1 MSATT
6 FNVSATGDA
15 NSSEFDCP
23 LCLNWRWVLIDA
35 NARVGD
41 EQFGKMAP
49 CECQRTVWNTSP
61 ERALL
66 AYSLISPREAQI
78 TFQNTLPEGRSEH
91 ADSYSF
97 RTAFDAAREFAR
109 NPDASWLLIQ
119 GAPGVGK
126 THLAIAIVRE
136 LIQNNT
142 PVRYERFPMLLE
154 YLKEHIKQDDSRE
167 RLEQAIKAPILV
179 LDGITC
185 KTEWDESRL
194 EYIIEERL
202 RNSQK
207 PLPTV
212 LTADINPEFNNPRIM
227 NRLSDE
233 SIVKKIV
240 IKASNRVR
248 GISGLTQQ
256 QVAAMSFD
264 NFTYNNIRGLS
275 QLEKRDLS
283 DAKKAAERFARIPEG
298 LLYIGGP
305 TGVGKTHLS
314 AAIVSE
320 RLRAGD
326 DALFYSVPAMLDEL
340 RKTYSREG
348 ESGDGFYT
356 LFNRLKDT
364 NLLVLDD
371 LGSGSIT
378 EWSEEKLYL
387 LITHRHDNHL
397 PTVINSR
404 GTLEPVASK
413 DDREFVT
420 LRSLLNSNS
429 PRSRQHLEG
438 IMSRILDGR
447 FLTELLIV
455 TPDYRSNYPRKGI
468 AFGPR

>member
-6 FNVSATGDA
+6 SSRSAIEDV
-15 NSSEFDCP
+15 NPSEFNCP
-23 LCLNWRWVLIDA
+23 LCLNWRWVLVDA

-66 AYSLISPREAQI
+66 AYSLISPREALI
-78 TFQNTLPEGRSEH
+78 TFRDTLPEGRSEL

-109 NPDASWLLIQ
+109 NPDAAWLLIQ
-119 GAPGVGK
+119 GTPGVGK

-167 RLEQAIKAPILV
+167 RLEQAIKAPVLV
-179 LDGITC
+179 LDGISC
-185 KTEWDESRL
+185 KTEWEESRL

-212 LTADINPEFNNPRIM
+212 LTADINPEFNNARIM

-233 SIVKKIV
+233 SIVKQIV
-240 IKASNRVR
+240 IKASNKAR

-256 QVAAMSFD
+256 QVAEMSFD
-264 NFTYNNIRGLS
+264 NFTYNNLRGLS
-275 QLEKRDLS
+275 ADQKDTLLQGKTAS
-283 DAKKAAERFARIPEG
+283 KAFARYPDG
-298 LLYIGGP
+298 MLYISGP

-314 AAIVSE
+314 VAIVSE
-320 RLRAGD
+320 RLRIGA
-326 DALFYSVPAMLDEL
+326 DALFYSVPSMLDEL
-340 RKTYSREG
+340 RNTYSKEG
-348 ESGDGFYT
+348 LLGDGFYA
-356 LFNRLKDT
+356 LFNRLKDAD
-364 NLLVLDD
+364 LLVLDD
-371 LGSGSIT
+371 LGSGSVT
-378 EWSEEKLYL
+378 EWSEEKLYQ
-387 LITHRHDNHL
+387 LITHRYDNRL

-404 GTLEPVASK
+404 GSVSPVAAE
-413 DDREFVT
+413 DDPEFVT
-420 LRSLLNSNS
+420 LKSLLNPKT

-438 IMSRILDGR
+438 IISRFSDKR
-447 FLTELLIV
+447 FAEQVFIDA
-455 TPDYRSNYPRKGI
+455 PDYRKNYAR
-468 AFGPR
+468 R

>member
-6 FNVSATGDA
+6 SSRSATEDV
-15 NSSEFDCP
+15 NSSEFNCP

-35 NARVGD
+35 NASVGD

-66 AYSLISPREAQI
+66 AHSLISPREALI
-78 TFQNTLPEGRSEH
+78 TFRDTLPEGRSGL

-154 YLKEHIKQDDSRE
+154 YLKEHIKQDDSHE
-167 RLEQAIKAPILV
+167 RLEQAIKAPVLV
-179 LDGITC
+179 LDGISC

-240 IKASNRVR
+240 IKASNKAR

-256 QVAAMSFD
+256 QVAGMSFD
-264 NFTYNNIRGLS
+264 NFTYNNLRGLS
-275 QLEKRDLS
+275 AVQKGSLIEG
-283 DAKKAAERFARIPEG
+283 KKASEDFARYPEG

-314 AAIVSE
+314 VAIVSE
-320 RLRAGD
+320 RLRIGD
-326 DALFYSVPAMLDEL
+326 DALFHSVPTMMDEL

-348 ESGDGFYT
+348 KSGDGFYT
-356 LFNRLKDT
+356 FFNRLKDAD
-364 NLLVLDD
+364 LLALDD

-378 EWSEEKLYL
+378 EWSEEKLYQ
-387 LITHRHDNHL
+387 LITHRYDNRL
-397 PTVINSR
+397 PTIINSR
-404 GTLEPVASK
+404 GSLGPVAPE

-420 LRSLLNSNS
+420 LRHLLNSDT

-438 IMSRILDGR
+438 IMSRFSDAR
-447 FLTELLIV
+447 FVTELFIDA
-455 TPDYRSNYPRKGI
+455 PDYRSNYPR
-468 AFGPR
+468 R

>member
-6 FNVSATGDA
+6 SSRSAIEDA
-15 NSSEFDCP
+15 NPSEFNCP
-23 LCLNWRWVLIDA
+23 LCLNWRWVLVDA
-35 NARVGD
+35 NANVGD

-66 AYSLISPREAQI
+66 AYSLISPRESLI
-78 TFQNTLPEGRSEH
+78 TFRDTLPEGRTGL

-109 NPDASWLLIQ
+109 NPDASWLLVQ

-154 YLKEHIKQDDSRE
+154 YLKEHIKQDDSHE

-179 LDGITC
+179 LDGISC

-240 IKASNRVR
+240 IKASNKAR

-256 QVAAMSFD
+256 QVAGMSFD
-264 NFTYNNIRGLS
+264 NFTYNNLRGLS
-275 QLEKRDLS
+275 AVQKGSLIEG
-283 DAKKAAERFARIPEG
+283 KKATEDFARYPEG

-314 AAIVSE
+314 VAIVSE
-320 RLRAGD
+320 RLRIGD
-326 DALFYSVPAMLDEL
+326 DALFHSVPTMMDEL

-348 ESGDGFYT
+348 KSGDGFYT
-356 LFNRLKDT
+356 FFNRLKDAD
-364 NLLVLDD
+364 LLVLDD

-378 EWSEEKLYL
+378 EWSEEKLYQ
-387 LITHRHDNHL
+387 LITHRYDNRL

-404 GTLEPVASK
+404 GSLGPVAPE

-420 LRSLLNSNS
+420 LRSLLNSDT

-438 IMSRILDGR
+438 IMSRFSDAR
-447 FLTELLIV
+447 FVTELFIDA
-455 TPDYRSNYPRKGI
+455 PDYRSNYPR
-468 AFGPR
+468 R

>member
-6 FNVSATGDA
+6 SSRSATEDV
-15 NSSEFDCP
+15 NSSEFNCP

-35 NARVGD
+35 NASVGD

-66 AYSLISPREAQI
+66 AYSLISPREALI
-78 TFQNTLPEGRSEH
+78 TFRDTLPEGRTGL

-109 NPDASWLLIQ
+109 NPDAAWLLIQ

-154 YLKEHIKQDDSRE
+154 YLKEHIKQDDSHE

-179 LDGITC
+179 LDGISC

-240 IKASNRVR
+240 IKASNKAR

-256 QVAAMSFD
+256 QVAGMSFD
-264 NFTYNNIRGLS
+264 NFTYNNLRGLS
-275 QLEKRDLS
+275 AVQKGSLIEG
-283 DAKKAAERFARIPEG
+283 KKASEDFARYPEG

-314 AAIVSE
+314 VAIVSE
-320 RLRAGD
+320 RLRIGD
-326 DALFYSVPAMLDEL
+326 DALFHSVPTMLDEL

-348 ESGDGFYT
+348 KSGDGFYT
-356 LFNRLKDT
+356 FFNRLKDAD
-364 NLLVLDD
+364 LLVLDD

-378 EWSEEKLYL
+378 EWSEEKLYQ
-387 LITHRHDNHL
+387 LITHRYDNRL
-397 PTVINSR
+397 PTIINSR
-404 GTLEPVASK
+404 GSLGPVAPE

-420 LRSLLNSNS
+420 LRHLLNSDT

-438 IMSRILDGR
+438 IMSRFSDAR
-447 FLTELLIV
+447 FVTELFIDA
-455 TPDYRSNYPRKGI
+455 PDYRSNYPR
-468 AFGPR
+468 R

>member
-6 FNVSATGDA
+6 SSRSAIEDA
-15 NSSEFDCP
+15 NPSESNCP
-23 LCLNWRWVLIDA
+23 LCLNWRWVLVDA

-66 AYSLISPREAQI
+66 AYSLISPREALI
-78 TFQNTLPEGRSEH
+78 TFRDTLPEGRSGL

-97 RTAFDAAREFAR
+97 RTAFDAAREFTR
-109 NPDASWLLIQ
+109 NPDAAWLLIQ

-154 YLKEHIKQDDSRE
+154 HLKEHIKQDDSHE

-179 LDGITC
+179 LDGISC

-240 IKASNRVR
+240 IKASNKAR

-264 NFTYNNIRGLS
+264 NFTYNNLRGLS
-275 QLEKRDLS
+275 AVQKGSLIEG
-283 DAKKAAERFARIPEG
+283 KKATEDFARYPEG

-314 AAIVSE
+314 VAIVSE
-320 RLRAGD
+320 RLRIGD
-326 DALFYSVPAMLDEL
+326 DALFHSVPTMMDEL

-348 ESGDGFYT
+348 KSGDGFYT
-356 LFNRLKDT
+356 FFNRLKDAD
-364 NLLVLDD
+364 LLVLDD

-378 EWSEEKLYL
+378 EWSEEKLYQ
-387 LITHRHDNHL
+387 LITHRYDNRL

-404 GTLEPVASK
+404 GSLGPVAPE

-420 LRSLLNSNS
+420 LRSLLNSDT

-438 IMSRILDGR
+438 IMSRFSDAR
-447 FLTELLIV
+447 FVTELFIDA
-455 TPDYRSNYPRKGI
+455 PDYRSNYPR
-468 AFGPR
+468 R

>member
-6 FNVSATGDA
+6 SSRSAIEDV
-15 NSSEFDCP
+15 NPSEFNCP
-23 LCLNWRWVLIDA
+23 LCLNWRWVLVDA

-66 AYSLISPREAQI
+66 AYSLISPRESLI
-78 TFQNTLPEGRSEH
+78 TFRDTLPEGRSEL

-97 RTAFDAAREFAR
+97 RTAFDAAREFTR

-154 YLKEHIKQDDSRE
+154 YLKEHIKQDDSHE

-179 LDGITC
+179 LDGISC

-233 SIVKKIV
+233 NIVKKIV
-240 IKASNRVR
+240 IKASNKAR

-256 QVAAMSFD
+256 QVAGMSFD
-264 NFTYNNIRGLS
+264 NFTYNNLRGLS
-275 QLEKRDLS
+275 AVQKGSLIEG
-283 DAKKAAERFARIPEG
+283 KKATEDFARYPEG

-314 AAIVSE
+314 VAIVSE
-320 RLRAGD
+320 RLRIGD
-326 DALFYSVPAMLDEL
+326 DALFHSVPTMMDEL

-348 ESGDGFYT
+348 KSGDGFYT
-356 LFNRLKDT
+356 LFNRLKDAD
-364 NLLVLDD
+364 LLVLDD

-378 EWSEEKLYL
+378 EWSEEKLYQ
-387 LITHRHDNHL
+387 LITHRYDNRL

-404 GTLEPVASK
+404 GSLGPVAPE

-420 LRSLLNSNS
+420 LRSLLNSDT

-438 IMSRILDGR
+438 IMSRFSDAR
-447 FLTELLIV
+447 FVTELFIDA
-455 TPDYRSNYPRKGI
+455 PDYRSNYPR
-468 AFGPR
+468 R

>member
-6 FNVSATGDA
+6 SSRSAIEDA
-15 NSSEFDCP
+15 NPSESNCP
-23 LCLNWRWVLIDA
+23 LCLNWRWVLVDA

-66 AYSLISPREAQI
+66 AYSLISPREALI
-78 TFQNTLPEGRSEH
+78 TFRDTLPEGRSGL

-97 RTAFDAAREFAR
+97 RTAFDAAREFTR
-109 NPDASWLLIQ
+109 NPDAAWLLIQ

-154 YLKEHIKQDDSRE
+154 HLKEHIKQDDSHE

-179 LDGITC
+179 LDGISC

-233 SIVKKIV
+233 NIVKKIV
-240 IKASNRVR
+240 IKASNKAR

-264 NFTYNNIRGLS
+264 NFTYNNLRGLS
-275 QLEKRDLS
+275 AVQKGSLIEG
-283 DAKKAAERFARIPEG
+283 KKATEDFARYPEG

-314 AAIVSE
+314 VAIVSE
-320 RLRAGD
+320 RLRIGD
-326 DALFYSVPAMLDEL
+326 DALFHSVPTMMDEL

-348 ESGDGFYT
+348 KSGDGFYT
-356 LFNRLKDT
+356 LFNRLKDAD
-364 NLLVLDD
+364 LLVLDD

-378 EWSEEKLYL
+378 EWSEEKLYQ
-387 LITHRHDNHL
+387 LITHRYDNRL

-404 GTLEPVASK
+404 GSLGPVAPE

-420 LRSLLNSNS
+420 LRSLLNSDT

-438 IMSRILDGR
+438 IMSRFSDAR
-447 FLTELLIV
+447 FVTELFIDA
-455 TPDYRSNYPRKGI
+455 PDYRSNYPR
-468 AFGPR
+468 R

>member
-1 MSATT
+1 
-6 FNVSATGDA
+6 
-15 NSSEFDCP
+15 
-23 LCLNWRWVLIDA
+23 
-35 NARVGD
+35 
-41 EQFGKMAP
+41 MAP

-66 AYSLISPREAQI
+66 AYSLISPREALI
-78 TFQNTLPEGRSEH
+78 TFRDTLPEGRPEH

-97 RTAFDAAREFAR
+97 HTAFDAAREFAR

-179 LDGITC
+179 LDGISC

-212 LTADINPEFNNPRIM
+212 LTADINNPEFKNPRIM

-240 IKASNRVR
+240 IKASNKAR

-256 QVAAMSFD
+256 QVAEMSFD
-264 NFTYNNIRGLS
+264 NFTYNNIEGLS
-275 QLEKRDLS
+275 TRQKKTLIR
-283 DAKKAAERFARIPEG
+283 AKNVTEDFARYPDG
-298 LLYIGGP
+298 MLYISGP
-305 TGVGKTHLS
+305 AGVGKTHLS
-314 AAIVSE
+314 VAIVSE
-320 RLRAGD
+320 RLRIGG
-326 DALFYSVPAMLDEL
+326 DALFYPVPAMLDEL
-340 RKTYSREG
+340 RKAYSREG
-348 ESGDGFYT
+348 KSGDGFYT
-356 LFNRLKDT
+356 LFNRLKDAE
-364 NLLVLDD
+364 LLVLDD
-371 LGSGSIT
+371 LGSGSVT
-378 EWSEEKLYL
+378 EWSEEKLYQ
-387 LITHRHDNHL
+387 LITHRYDNRL

-404 GTLEPVASK
+404 GSVDAPE
-413 DDREFVT
+413 DDTVTEDDPEFVT
-420 LRSLLNSNS
+420 LKSLLNPRT

-438 IMSRILDGR
+438 IMSRLFDRR
-447 FLTELLIV
+447 FSAELFIKV
-455 TPDYRSNYPRKGI
+455 PDYRSNHPPGLRSNH
-468 AFGPR
+468 PHR

>member
-6 FNVSATGDA
+6 SATSSRSAIEDV
-15 NSSEFDCP
+15 NSSEYDCP
-23 LCLNWRWVLIDA
+23 LCLNWRWVLVDA
-35 NARVGD
+35 NANVGD

-66 AYSLISPREAQI
+66 AYSLISPRESLI
-78 TFQNTLPEGRSEH
+78 TFRDTLPEGRSGR

-97 RTAFDAAREFAR
+97 RTAFDAAREFTR

-154 YLKEHIKQDDSRE
+154 YLKEHIKQGDSHE

-202 RNSQK
+202 RNSEK

-233 SIVKKIV
+233 SVVKKIV
-240 IKASNRVR
+240 IKASNKAR

-256 QVAAMSFD
+256 QVTRMSFD
-264 NFTYNNIRGLS
+264 NFTYNQKGLNDDQKDS
-275 QLEKRDLS
+275 LREVKDYSRN
-283 DAKKAAERFARIPEG
+283 FARYPQDV
-298 LLYIGGP
+298 LLYIGGS

-314 AAIVSE
+314 VAIVSE
-320 RLRAGD
+320 RLRIGG
-326 DALFYSVPAMLDEL
+326 DALFHSVPTMMDEL

-348 ESGDGFYT
+348 KSGDGFYT
-356 LFNRLKDT
+356 FFNRLKDAD
-364 NLLVLDD
+364 LLVLDD

-378 EWSEEKLYL
+378 EWSEEKLYQ
-387 LITHRHDNHL
+387 LITHRLDNRL
-397 PTVINSR
+397 TTVINSR
-404 GTLEPVASK
+404 GALRQPPQKGGHELLNLRDLLNP
-413 DDREFVT
+413 EN
-420 LRSLLNSNS
+420 LRSKQ
-429 PRSRQHLEG
+429 RLEG
-438 IMSRILDGR
+438 IMSRFLDEHITR
-447 FLTELLIV
+447 ELHIYA
-455 TPDYRSNYPRKGI
+455 PDYRSNYSPHK
-468 AFGPR
+468 

>member
-1 MSATT
+1 
-6 FNVSATGDA
+6 
-15 NSSEFDCP
+15 
-23 LCLNWRWVLIDA
+23 
-35 NARVGD
+35 
-41 EQFGKMAP
+41 MAP

-66 AYSLISPREAQI
+66 AYSLISPREALI
-78 TFQNTLPEGRSEH
+78 TFRDTLPEGRTGL

-109 NPDASWLLIQ
+109 NPDAAWLLIQ

-136 LIQNNT
+136 LVNNNT

-154 YLKEHIKQDDSRE
+154 YLKEHIKQDNSHE
-167 RLEQAIKAPILV
+167 RLEQAIKAPVLV
-179 LDGITC
+179 LDGISC

-233 SIVKKIV
+233 SIVKKVV
-240 IKASNRVR
+240 IKASNKAR

-264 NFTYNNIRGLS
+264 NFRYNNIKGLDE
-275 QLEKRDLS
+275 QDKETLIEGKTA
-283 DAKKAAERFARIPEG
+283 AKDFASYPNGTG
-298 LLYIGGP
+298 LLYLCGP

-314 AAIVSE
+314 VAIVSE
-320 RLRAGD
+320 LLRIGD
-326 DALFYSVPAMLDEL
+326 DALFHSVPAMLDEL

-348 ESGDGFYT
+348 KSGDGFYT
-356 LFNRLKDT
+356 LFNRLKDVYV
-364 NLLVLDD
+364 LVLDD
-371 LGSGSIT
+371 FGSGSVT
-378 EWSEEKLYL
+378 EWSEEKLYQ
-387 LITHRHDNHL
+387 LITYRYDNHL

-404 GTLEPVASK
+404 GLISPVTAK
-413 DDREFVT
+413 DPPQFVNIRT
-420 LRSLLNSNS
+420 LLNSDT

-438 IMSRILDGR
+438 LMSRFSDRRSVI
-447 FLTELLIV
+447 EVIINA
-455 TPDYRSNYPRKGI
+455 PDYRSNYPR
-468 AFGPR
+468 R

>member
-6 FNVSATGDA
+6 SSRSAIEDA
-15 NSSEFDCP
+15 NPSEFNCP
-23 LCLNWRWVLIDA
+23 LCLNWRWVLVDA

-66 AYSLISPREAQI
+66 AYSLISPREALI
-78 TFQNTLPEGRSEH
+78 TFRDTLPEGRTGL

-97 RTAFDAAREFAR
+97 RTAFDAAREFTR
-109 NPDASWLLIQ
+109 NPDAAWLLIQ

-154 YLKEHIKQDDSRE
+154 YLKEHIKQEDSHE

-179 LDGITC
+179 LDGISC

-233 SIVKKIV
+233 NIVKKIV
-240 IKASNRVR
+240 IKASNKAR

-264 NFTYNNIRGLS
+264 NFTYNNLRGLS
-275 QLEKRDLS
+275 AVQKGSLIEG
-283 DAKKAAERFARIPEG
+283 KKATEDFARYPEG

-314 AAIVSE
+314 VAIVSE
-320 RLRAGD
+320 RLRIGD
-326 DALFYSVPAMLDEL
+326 DALFHSVPTMMDEL

-348 ESGDGFYT
+348 KSGDGFYT
-356 LFNRLKDT
+356 LFNRLKDAD
-364 NLLVLDD
+364 LLVLDD

-378 EWSEEKLYL
+378 EWSEEKLYQ
-387 LITHRHDNHL
+387 LITHRYDNRL

-404 GTLEPVASK
+404 GSLGPVAPE

-420 LRSLLNSNS
+420 LRSLLNSDT

-438 IMSRILDGR
+438 IMSRFSDAR
-447 FLTELLIV
+447 FVTELFIDA
-455 TPDYRSNYPRKGI
+455 PDYRSNYPR
-468 AFGPR
+468 R

>member
-6 FNVSATGDA
+6 SSRSATEDV
-15 NSSEFDCP
+15 NSSEFNCP

-35 NARVGD
+35 NASVGD

-66 AYSLISPREAQI
+66 AYSLISPREALI
-78 TFQNTLPEGRSEH
+78 TFRDTLPEGRTGL

-109 NPDASWLLIQ
+109 NPDAAWLLIQ

-154 YLKEHIKQDDSRE
+154 YLKEHIKQDDSHE

-179 LDGITC
+179 LDGISC

-240 IKASNRVR
+240 IKASNKAR

-256 QVAAMSFD
+256 QVAGMSFD
-264 NFTYNNIRGLS
+264 NFTYNNLRGLS
-275 QLEKRDLS
+275 AVQKGSLIEG
-283 DAKKAAERFARIPEG
+283 KKASEDFARYPEG

-314 AAIVSE
+314 VAIVSE
-320 RLRAGD
+320 RLRIGD
-326 DALFYSVPAMLDEL
+326 DALFHSVPTMMDEL

-348 ESGDGFYT
+348 KSGDGFYT
-356 LFNRLKDT
+356 FFNRLKDAD
-364 NLLVLDD
+364 LLALDD

-378 EWSEEKLYL
+378 EWSEEKLYQ
-387 LITHRHDNHL
+387 LITHRYDNRL
-397 PTVINSR
+397 PTIINSR
-404 GTLEPVASK
+404 GSLGPVAPE

-420 LRSLLNSNS
+420 LRHLLNSDT

-438 IMSRILDGR
+438 IMSRFSDAR
-447 FLTELLIV
+447 FVTELFIDA
-455 TPDYRSNYPRKGI
+455 PDYRSNYPR
-468 AFGPR
+468 R

>member
-6 FNVSATGDA
+6 SSRSATEDV
-15 NSSEFDCP
+15 NSSEFNCP

-35 NARVGD
+35 NASVGD

-66 AYSLISPREAQI
+66 AYSLISPRESLI
-78 TFQNTLPEGRSEH
+78 TFRDTLPEGRSEL

-109 NPDASWLLIQ
+109 NPDASWLFIQ

-154 YLKEHIKQDDSRE
+154 YLKEHIKQDDSHE

-179 LDGITC
+179 LDGISC

-240 IKASNRVR
+240 IKASNKAR

-256 QVAAMSFD
+256 QVAGMSFD
-264 NFTYNNIRGLS
+264 NFTYNNLRGLS
-275 QLEKRDLS
+275 AVQKGSLIEG
-283 DAKKAAERFARIPEG
+283 KKASEDFARYPEG

-314 AAIVSE
+314 VAIVSE
-320 RLRAGD
+320 RLRIGD
-326 DALFYSVPAMLDEL
+326 DALFHSVPTMMDEL

-348 ESGDGFYT
+348 KSGDGFYT
-356 LFNRLKDT
+356 FFNRLKDAD
-364 NLLVLDD
+364 LLALDD

-378 EWSEEKLYL
+378 EWSEEKLYQ
-387 LITHRHDNHL
+387 LITHRYDNRL
-397 PTVINSR
+397 PTIINSR
-404 GTLEPVASK
+404 GSLGPVAPE

-420 LRSLLNSNS
+420 LRHLLNSDT

-438 IMSRILDGR
+438 IMSRFSDAR
-447 FLTELLIV
+447 FVTELFIDA
-455 TPDYRSNYPRKGI
+455 PDYRSNYPR
-468 AFGPR
+468 R